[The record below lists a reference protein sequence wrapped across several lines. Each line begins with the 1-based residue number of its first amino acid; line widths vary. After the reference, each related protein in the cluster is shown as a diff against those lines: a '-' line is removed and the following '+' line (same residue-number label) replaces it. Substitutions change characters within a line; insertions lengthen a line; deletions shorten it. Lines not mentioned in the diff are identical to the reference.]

1 MFWFPNHVFLQTMIK
16 PFTTILPKMS
26 AYVNRYECICKQ
38 MYLQFLKSKI
48 KSYGDKA
55 TDFYGKEIPKVASI
69 YNWLGVILINF
80 IFKKA
85 KYYYLC
91 F

>member
-1 MFWFPNHVFLQTMIK
+1 
-16 PFTTILPKMS
+16 MS
-26 AYVNRYECICKQ
+26 AYVNRCICNQK
-38 MYLQFLKSKI
+38 FLKSKI